1 MRIIDCFFA
10 NYVESEIRKVTKD
23 EITNLESMITQIFMF
38 ALFWSIGTTT
48 TLDGRIKF
56 NTWIREKMTA
66 AGIEFPED
74 KMVYDYKWNH
84 ETKEWQYWMDT
95 ISEYKVDIKT
105 SFNEI
110 LVPTV
115 DSIRMK
121 HLTKFLV
128 LNSKHCLTPGPTGTG
143 KSVNIQELM
152 TYELPEEYQTLAI
165 TFSA

>member
-1 MRIIDCFFA
+1 
-10 NYVESEIRKVTKD
+10 
-23 EITNLESMITQIFMF
+23 MF

-48 TLDGRIKF
+48 NLEGRMKF

-66 AGIEFPED
+66 NSIEFPED
-74 KMVYDYKWNH
+74 KLVYDYKFNT
-84 ETKEWQYWMDT
+84 ESKEWIYWMNT
-95 ISEYKVDIKT
+95 ISEYSVDIKV
-105 SFNEI
+105 SYNEI

-121 HLTKFLV
+121 HMTKFLIM
-128 LNSKHCLTPGPTGTG
+128 NGKHCLTPGPTGTG

-165 TFSA
+165 TFSAQTSANQT